1 MESVSF
7 DIIDLCLERLL
18 ENSFLLNIFTK
29 IYLVFL

>member
-7 DIIDLCLERLL
+7 DIIDLCLERFL

-29 IYLVFL
+29 VYLVFL